1 MEPVEVAS
9 YAIHSVFAGV
19 WTGTVVFVT
28 YAVVSPARDGT
39 INAAPLGAIAGKLKL
54 VSRLSALLLFLT
66 GSHMAGVGYTSE
78 SLFGTQQGYLVLSML
93 TCWFLLAGMVE
104 VGASKL
110 TDGTERDKVREPA
123 RNAWRFFQVA
133 TVLAVLLLVISGLLS
148 AAGAGYL

>member
-19 WTGTVVFVT
+19 WTGAVVFVT
-28 YAVVSPARDGT
+28 YAVISPARDGN
-39 INAAPLGAIAGKLKL
+39 INAGQLGAIADKTKT
-54 VSRLSALLLFLT
+54 VSRVSALVLFLT

-93 TCWFLLAGMVE
+93 ACWFLLAGTVE
-104 VGASKL
+104 MGASKL

-123 RNAWRFFQVA
+123 RNAWRFFQFA
-133 TVLAVLLLVISGLLS
+133 SVLAVLLLVIAGLLS
-148 AAGAGYL
+148 AAGSGYL